1 MLSFSRPLRCLRTAN
16 QYGIYSLE
24 GQLIKKNE
32 RFESYDAVE
41 FFRSQVYCF
50 LKNSHIVPLAIQS

>member
-1 MLSFSRPLRCLRTAN
+1 MLSFSRPLRCLRTAD

-41 FFRSQVYCF
+41 FFEVKYTTF
-50 LKNSHIVPLAIQS
+50 